1 MATGASR
8 GTCRSS
14 TGCSELDFFFVQN
27 ALALGVRTVETIE
40 DAGTKP
46 HVPVALTFHSRIT
59 TARALFLRLPPPLPT
74 ERVYGPVQ
82 PDPDWTKARELTRK
96 LAADAL
102 ESARDDQFD
111 QRYRE
116 AYEEWADLAELEV
129 FQKTHQPDM
138 IKFGLRG
145 REPKLVW
152 RSIVP
157 ERVSDPAN
165 DAVTQWRTLGGIA
178 TDLVRLTTIRRDF
191 DDDSDDLDYHLLAD
205 DAARYDQLE
214 DCIDVIDNMI
224 TQYDDVRAMAARLR
238 DIAMDAYACCGAV
251 GQAVVAHSGQAHRRV
266 PPPPP
271 VPVHAARRPSLA
283 TRARPGTR

>member
-1 MATGASR
+1 MATGAAR
-8 GTCRSS
+8 GTCRST

-27 ALALGVRTVETIE
+27 SLALGVRTVETIE

-46 HVPVALTFHSRIT
+46 HVPVCLTLHSRIT

-74 ERVYGPVQ
+74 ERVYGPVL
-82 PDPDWTKARELTRK
+82 PDPDWAETRELTRK

-102 ESARDDQFD
+102 KCARDDQFD

-116 AYEEWADLAELEV
+116 AYEAWADLAEQEV
-129 FQKTHQPDM
+129 FQNTHQPDM

-157 ERVSDPAN
+157 ERVRDPAS

-178 TDLVRLTTIRRDF
+178 TDLVRITTTRRDF
-191 DDDSDDLDYHLLAD
+191 DDDGDHLDDHLLAD
-205 DAARYDQLE
+205 DVSYYRQLE
-214 DCIDVIDNMI
+214 DCIDVIDKMFL
-224 TQYDDVRAMAARLR
+224 QCDDVRAMANRLR
-238 DIAMDAYACCGAV
+238 GIAMDAHGCCGA
-251 GQAVVAHSGQAHRRV
+251 GGADHRRHLGASSSLLTFS
-266 PPPPP
+266 PPLRKQLRG
-271 VPVHAARRPSLA
+271 HCM
-283 TRARPGTR
+283 